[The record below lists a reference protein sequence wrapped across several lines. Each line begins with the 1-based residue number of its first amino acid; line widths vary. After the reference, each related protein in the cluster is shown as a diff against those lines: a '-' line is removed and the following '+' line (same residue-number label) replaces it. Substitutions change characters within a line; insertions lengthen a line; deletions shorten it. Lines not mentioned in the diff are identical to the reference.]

1 MEFVALA
8 KKSWVRVQADM
19 GLGAYVAYVPKV
31 DLPDPILGDLPGF
44 GAAAKYI
51 FDVLFG
57 RLPHQGRAQKQLG
70 RLLRGKM
77 V

>member
-31 DLPDPILGDLPGF
+31 DLPDPEWPQISLRDLLKLAF
-44 GAAAKYI
+44 RNAYI
-51 FDVLFG
+51 DSMDHPAL
-57 RLPHQGRAQKQLG
+57 RR
-70 RLLRGKM
+70 LRGE